1 MNTNNAY
8 AGCSNRISI
17 VLRTLFLPSLAV
29 VAIWQGAVA
38 ADARPFLETG
48 LPVFTNDNAARR
60 HYRLP
65 SLLVTG
71 KGTVIA
77 VSQLRRGPDDFAPQE
92 LVCRRSEDGGKTWG
106 PEISIRRDAERKHCM
121 FNGCIVEDAE
131 TGKLILHFLEF
142 PASQGPQWFPN
153 VFFSRGGG
161 HCQTESTDDGK
172 TWSDPILQIPVA
184 NADGWKGASSLN
196 NNHGVQL
203 QHGPHRGRL
212 VMNARVF
219 KPDVTTWRAKGG
231 IVYSDDH
238 GRTWRI
244 GGVPFPD
251 RDRYATE
258 SCLVETA
265 GGGIYV
271 NYRSEV
277 GGENQPRL
285 YHRSKDGGTTVSEQG
300 QHEDLP
306 PMVCNAG
313 MTRYSWTPRSII
325 LLTMP
330 ATAGQRDSTCFASY
344 DEGRTWRVQRR
355 ITPDGGY
362 SDVAVL
368 SDSTILVAYEPDGAR
383 KGVALAR
390 FNLAW
395 LLNKER

>member
-1 MNTNNAY
+1 MNTNNIC
-8 AGCSNRISI
+8 AGCSTSISI
-17 VLRTLFLPSLAV
+17 VLRTLFLSSLAV
-29 VAIWQGAVA
+29 VASSQGGIA

-48 LPVFTNDNAARR
+48 LPIFTNDNAARR

-77 VSQLRRGPDDFAPQE
+77 VSQLRWGPDDFAPQE

-106 PEISIRRDAERKHCM
+106 PEISICRDAERKRCM

-131 TGKLILHFLEF
+131 AGKLILHFIEF
-142 PASQGPQWFPN
+142 PADQGRRWFQD

-161 HCQTESTDDGK
+161 HGQTESADDGK
-172 TWSDPILQIPVA
+172 SWSEPVLQIPVA
-184 NADGWKGASSLN
+184 NADGWRGGSSLN

-203 QHGPHRGRL
+203 RHGPHRGRL

-219 KPDVTTWRAKGG
+219 RPGVTTWHAKGG

-238 GRTWRI
+238 GLSWRV
-244 GGVPFPD
+244 GGVPFPEKE
-251 RDRYATE
+251 RHQTE
-258 SCLVETA
+258 SCLVEIA

-271 NYRSEV
+271 NYRNEGPG
-277 GGENQPRL
+277 GGERL
-285 YHRSKDGGTTVSEQG
+285 YHRSDDGGQTVSQQG
-300 QHEDLP
+300 THDDLP
-306 PMVCNAG
+306 AMVCNAG
-313 MTRYSWTPRSII
+313 MTRHSWTPRSVI

-330 ATAGQRDSTCFASY
+330 ATAGRRDLTCFASL
-344 DEGRTWRVQRR
+344 DEGRTWPVRRR
-355 ITPDGGY
+355 ITPEGGY

-368 SDSTILVAYEPDGAR
+368 RDGTILAAYEPDGAR
-383 KGVALAR
+383 KGIALAR

-395 LLNKER
+395 LEGTD